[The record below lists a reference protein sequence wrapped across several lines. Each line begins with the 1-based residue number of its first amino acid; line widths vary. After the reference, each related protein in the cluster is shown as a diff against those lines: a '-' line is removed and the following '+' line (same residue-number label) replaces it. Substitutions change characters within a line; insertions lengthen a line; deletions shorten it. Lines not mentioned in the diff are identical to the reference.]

1 MLHIIIDR
9 EGNLLKI
16 EGIELYKDQI
26 SIALEV
32 IELYKNGEITLEELL
47 EDCPEVKITDKFHE
61 KNPSPKAK
69 KSLQVKI
76 DKEGN
81 ILAKEGRELYEGQ
94 ISSTLEVIELYKNGE
109 ITLEELLEDCPEVKI
124 TDEFHT
130 KKIPTET
137 TTSTKQQRTGK
148 LYALGDIHG
157 KWEAYHT
164 AIEMTSSQDRVIILG
179 DVIDRGRDGIKILQ
193 DIMQR
198 ENVEFILGNHEFMM
212 LEALNVVRKYNLNL
226 DDCINVLAPYYQFMS
241 RLKEMKPEYIDKAT
255 KKLEEVG
262 VKQGLFDIQGRI
274 KQQGESYNQE
284 DLEKIGTWLLSANC
298 GTPTC
303 ISFLQLP
310 EEEQNQIYDYLCNSY
325 VMLCEETKD
334 QDILFVHAQ
343 PSQDLNLIKK
353 LHTNHSGVK
362 YNEISREDVFPMVWN
377 RREKDGE
384 DSYVKCK
391 KEGLLTICGHEP
403 EHANIKQNWDNGYI
417 CIDAG
422 SGHGGRVALYDVEND
437 DLELIMEDGTIDKNL
452 TDTRDSDLMEEL

>member
-124 TDEFHT
+124 TDKFHT

-137 TTSTKQQRTGK
+137 TTSTKQRRTGK

-193 DIMQR
+193 DIMQ
-198 ENVEFILGNHEFMM
+198 I
-212 LEALNVVRKYNLNL
+212 
-226 DDCINVLAPYYQFMS
+226 
-241 RLKEMKPEYIDKAT
+241 
-255 KKLEEVG
+255 
-262 VKQGLFDIQGRI
+262 GR
-274 KQQGESYNQE
+274 
-284 DLEKIGTWLLSANC
+284 AH
-298 GTPTC
+298 
-303 ISFLQLP
+303 
-310 EEEQNQIYDYLCNSY
+310 
-325 VMLCEETKD
+325 V
-334 QDILFVHAQ
+334 
-343 PSQDLNLIKK
+343 
-353 LHTNHSGVK
+353 
-362 YNEISREDVFPMVWN
+362 
-377 RREKDGE
+377 
-384 DSYVKCK
+384 
-391 KEGLLTICGHEP
+391 
-403 EHANIKQNWDNGYI
+403 
-417 CIDAG
+417 
-422 SGHGGRVALYDVEND
+422 
-437 DLELIMEDGTIDKNL
+437 
-452 TDTRDSDLMEEL
+452 